1 MKNYFDE
8 PTQVVFTDPDNYGE
22 WLVGIAYKDE
32 VICACC
38 GGIFNIECVVAA
50 AEAEGIVNPI
60 YSYDNWVDLTDEITG
75 GEMPEGLE
83 ITDDGIVEVTDES
96 FEDEEVA
103 EHECYYYRNLE

>member
-1 MKNYFDE
+1 MVKCFE
-8 PTQVVFTDPDNYGE
+8 PKQVVFADPDNAGE
-22 WLVGIAYKDE
+22 WLVGISYKDE
-32 VICACC
+32 IICACC
-38 GGIFNIECVVAA
+38 GKVFRLEEVVNAA
-50 AEAEGIVNPI
+50 NEAKVINPV
-60 YSYDNWVDLTDEITG
+60 YFYKTWVDITDEITG